1 MNQVTGTA
9 VKSVVRHSYSGP
21 GCGVLT
27 APQNDR
33 APMLQRLIRHPRSQA
48 LLAWLLAGYLALA
61 YRTTSWTLL
70 GEEHLPAVLRGAAGQ
85 PGGSILAF
93 WHERLTLMP
102 MGWTMAQRRPDVD
115 MTGRQA
121 FVLISGH
128 RDGRLISSVIARLG
142 LQTVVGSTR
151 EGARAGALG
160 LLRRL
165 RQGHFI
171 AITPDGPRGPRR
183 RAASGV
189 AELAAMAG
197 APVCPLGASTSR
209 ALRFDSW
216 DHAMLPLPFGR
227 GVLVLGQ
234 PLLVPREGATAALP
248 GIEAALSAVCDTAD
262 AWVAAGAGRGA
273 AP

>member
-1 MNQVTGTA
+1 
-9 VKSVVRHSYSGP
+9 
-21 GCGVLT
+21 
-27 APQNDR
+27 
-33 APMLQRLIRHPRSQA
+33 MLQRLIRHPRTQA
-48 LLAWLLAGYLALA
+48 MLAWLLAGYLAMV

-70 GEEHLPAVLRGAAGQ
+70 GQEHLPAVLKVTEGR
-85 PGGSILAF
+85 PSGSIITF

-102 MGWTMAQRRPDVD
+102 MVWVLARRLHGAEMA
-115 MTGRQA
+115 GREA
-121 FVLISGH
+121 YVLISGH

-151 EGARAGALG
+151 DGARAGALG

-183 RAASGV
+183 RAAAGV

-197 APVCPLGASTSR
+197 APVCPIGASTTR
-209 ALRFDSW
+209 ALRFNSW
-216 DHAMLPLPFGR
+216 DRAMLPLPFGR

-234 PLLVPREGATAALP
+234 PILVPRDGAAAALP
-248 GIEAALSAVCDTAD
+248 TIEAALTAACDTAD
-262 AWVAAGAGRGA
+262 AWVAAGARAPARPA
-273 AP
+273 A